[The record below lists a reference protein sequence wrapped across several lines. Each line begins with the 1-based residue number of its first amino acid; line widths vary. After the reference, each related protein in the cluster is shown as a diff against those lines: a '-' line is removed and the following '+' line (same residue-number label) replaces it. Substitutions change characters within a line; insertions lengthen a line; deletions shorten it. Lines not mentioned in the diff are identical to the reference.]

1 MRLLRVS
8 LAVLLPLFASPI
20 SAQTSYFDS
29 SQTLTG
35 SQQNLALEGNAIG
48 DNLDIGE
55 SLNFSS

>member
-8 LAVLLPLFASPI
+8 LAVLLPLFASTI
-20 SAQTSYFDS
+20 SAQASYHDS
-29 SQTLTG
+29 SQIVSG